1 MDHDELAARTAI
13 ANWLGEEGEHSREL
27 QASRL
32 LEEQRLKRFLGKWGL
47 ARSNPIDN
55 RADLLNF
62 LNQYAIPALKEI
74 SADGRPSRH
83 AYAVIEELS
92 LRGKDS
98 NLTNGRQTSLLSKL
112 GLSLC
117 PEIYIPYDS
126 TVRDALTAVGK
137 KVRDH
142 AYCDYMEAVMSEK
155 PAFERALRDKGLTAE
170 SLSAD
175 GMSQWLFE
183 MRAHDKRLML
193 RGGFDPDRMMR
204 EIGRH

>member
-1 MDHDELAARTAI
+1 
-13 ANWLGEEGEHSREL
+13 
-27 QASRL
+27 
-32 LEEQRLKRFLGKWGL
+32 
-47 ARSNPIDN
+47 
-55 RADLLNF
+55 
-62 LNQYAIPALKEI
+62 
-74 SADGRPSRH
+74 
-83 AYAVIEELS
+83 
-92 LRGKDS
+92 
-98 NLTNGRQTSLLSKL
+98 
-112 GLSLC
+112 LSLC

-193 RGGFDPDRMMR
+193 RGGFDLTCTSGAVGKCIRWGGSYGELNGISPW
-204 EIGRH
+204 EHCG